1 MDVAMFGCCQS
12 GGRNSVSFA
21 SWPSQKPIC
30 LSLISSLPP
39 YSKPPLSGTLTTAW
53 SLPASTPT
61 PVLHVA
67 ARTFSLKDQFD
78 YFD

>member
-1 MDVAMFGCCQS
+1 MLPEQGEEQCQFCVLAIS
-12 GGRNSVSFA
+12 ETHL
-21 SWPSQKPIC
+21 P
-30 LSLISSLPP
+30 LTYLISA
-39 YSKPPLSGTLTTAW
+39 TLLKATIVW
-53 SLPASTPT
+53 NLDHSMSLPASTPT